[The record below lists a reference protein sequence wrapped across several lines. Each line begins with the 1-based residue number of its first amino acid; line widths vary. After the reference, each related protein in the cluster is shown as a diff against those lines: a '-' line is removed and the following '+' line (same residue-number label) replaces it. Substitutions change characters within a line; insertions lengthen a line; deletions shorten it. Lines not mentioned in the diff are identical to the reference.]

1 MVRILLVVLVLV
13 GLYWL
18 LRRQYRQSPR
28 RMLQWLAIAAGAGL
42 VLLVLSGRAH
52 WLVGVAGA
60 ALPFLG
66 KAALV
71 LLRFMPFLSL
81 ARRLAGGRTLRF
93 DTAWLEITVDRAT
106 GAMDGRV
113 RRGEFRNRRLSGLGA
128 SELEHLLQACQ
139 ADPPSAALLR
149 TYLQRARP
157 EWQEPGSGGA
167 AADDFEEA
175 AMSVE
180 TAARILGVAPHATA
194 EEIRAAH
201 RSLAQKL
208 HPDRGGSDYLTRKI
222 NQARD
227 TLLKASGGP

>member
-1 MVRILLVVLVLV
+1 MVRTLLVILVLV
-13 GLYWL
+13 GLYLL
-18 LRRQYRQSPR
+18 LRHQYRQSPR
-28 RMLQWLAIAAGAGL
+28 RMLQWLAIVAGL
-42 VLLVLSGRAH
+42 GLILLVLSGRAH
-52 WLVGVAGA
+52 WLVAVAGA

-66 KAALV
+66 KAALL

-81 ARRLAGGRTLRF
+81 ARRAIGGRTLRF
-93 DTAWLEITVDRAT
+93 ETAWLEVEVDRRT
-106 GAMDGRV
+106 GAIGGRV
-113 RRGEFRNRRLSGLGA
+113 RQGEFQGRRLAELGTA
-128 SELEHLLQACQ
+128 ELARLLQACQ
-139 ADPPSAALLR
+139 ADPSSSALLR

-157 EWQEPGSGGA
+157 EWRDSGPSGA

-175 AMSVE
+175 AMSAE
-180 TAARILGVAPHATA
+180 TAARILGVAPDATA

-227 TLLKASGGP
+227 TLLKAP